1 MICAAVL
8 ALVVLWQV
16 AGALFPFPHEKLDR
30 PYGQIVYDRNG
41 DLIRMFLA
49 SDDHWRFR
57 TKLDEMA
64 PQLVDAIVASE
75 DQWLH
80 YHPGVNPFSI
90 LRASLS
96 NLSAGR
102 TVSGA
107 STIPMQIA
115 RLMEPR
121 PRSLRSKLLEAF
133 RALQMC
139 RLYSKDEI
147 LEIYLNLIPYGG
159 NIEGIRAASYFY
171 FGKNPARLSWAE
183 IALLTTLPRSPV
195 SYDPTRNLE
204 LSTRARDRV
213 ITQLRG
219 KGILSPSQARMAYSA
234 RLPADKQ
241 TPPFR
246 APHFAEL
253 VRRQN
258 PVAQEI
264 HTTLDL
270 ETQRAVE
277 LQVDSR
283 KAQLRGEGIGNVA
296 VVILD
301 NETREVVALVG
312 SAGYADSIYQGQ
324 VNGATAQRSP
334 GSTLKPFLF
343 ALAYDRG
350 LIVPESPLLDVP
362 YDYAGYVPENYDRRY
377 RGQVSASQ
385 ALLQS
390 LNVPAVHLLS
400 RTGLQDFHQLLITGG
415 LSSLNRPS
423 LEYGLP
429 LVLGGGEVRLL
440 DLANLY
446 ASLGQGGLHRTL
458 RVLAGH
464 GGPEERLFSREAV
477 YFTTQSLRGLRR
489 PDLPQAWDLSLDTPA
504 VAWKTGTSY
513 GHRDAWAIGFSQEV
527 TIGVW
532 IGNFDGSGVR
542 GMSGAEH
549 AGPLLFDLFRALKP
563 SGSRFEE
570 PRGLEIDAVEVCS
583 VSGQLPTTYCP
594 EAKEIV
600 SIRGRSNFQACRVHR
615 RIFVDLETGLRLD
628 GPCLSFSPYTTRVV
642 EILPPQLAAW
652 RRRQGEPVDVLP
664 RRAATCTQVAFG
676 GGPRIISPDATTPY
690 LLRQGTPRAHQSIAL
705 TALAQPGRL
714 YWYQDGLLMAS
725 GEADETLFLDPGQG
739 RHELVVVDRSGRTD
753 RIFYEVLGSGCSR
766 GPTWKADKEM
776 GSVSLEPRT

>member
-8 ALVVLWQV
+8 ALVLLWQV
-16 AGALFPFPHEKLDR
+16 AGVLLPFPHKKLNR

-49 SDDHWRFR
+49 SDGRWRFHTR
-57 TKLDEMA
+57 LDEMA

-102 TVSGA
+102 IVSGA

-121 PRSLRSKLLEAF
+121 PRSLPGKLLEAF

-139 RLYSKDEI
+139 RLYSKDEL
-147 LEIYLNLIPYGG
+147 LEIYLNLTPYGG

-171 FGKNPARLSWAE
+171 FGKKPVRLSWAE

-195 SYDPTRNLE
+195 RYDPTRNLE
-204 LSTRARDRV
+204 LSTRASDRV
-213 ITQLRG
+213 ITQLCG
-219 KGILSPSQARMAYSA
+219 KGIMSLSQARIAYSA
-234 RLPADKQ
+234 RLPADRQ
-241 TPPFR
+241 PAPFR

-258 PVAQEI
+258 LATQVM

-277 LQVDSR
+277 LQVGSR
-283 KAQLRGEGIGNVA
+283 KAQLRREGIGNVA

-301 NETREVVALVG
+301 NESRGVAALVG

-324 VNGATAQRSP
+324 VNGATARRSS
-334 GSTLKPFLF
+334 GSTFKPFLF

-377 RGQVSASQ
+377 RGQVSASE
-385 ALLQS
+385 ALVQS

-400 RTGLQDFHQLLITGG
+400 RTGLRDFHKLLIAGG
-415 LSSLNRPS
+415 LASLDRPS

-429 LVLGGGEVRLL
+429 LVLGGGEVRLI

-446 ASLGQGGLHRTL
+446 ASLGQGGLHRAL
-458 RVLAGH
+458 RVLAGPR
-464 GGPEERLFSREAV
+464 GPEERLFSREAV
-477 YFTTQSLRGLRR
+477 YLTTQSLRGLRR

-513 GHRDAWAIGFSQEV
+513 GHRDAWAIGFSQEI

-532 IGNFDGSGVR
+532 IGNFDGSGVK

-549 AGPLLFDLFRALKP
+549 AGPLLFDLFRALEP
-563 SGSRFEE
+563 FGSRFEE
-570 PRGLEIDAVEVCS
+570 PRGMEIDTVEVCS
-583 VSGQLPTTYCP
+583 VSGQLPRTYCP
-594 EAKEIV
+594 ETKEIV
-600 SIRGRSNFQACRVHR
+600 SIRGRSNFQVCRVHR

-628 GPCLSFSPYTTRVV
+628 GPCLSSSPYTTRVV
-642 EILPPQLAAW
+642 EILPPQLSAW
-652 RRRQGEPVDVLP
+652 RRRQGEPVDALP
-664 RRAATCTQVAFG
+664 RRARTCNQVAFR
-676 GGPRIISPDATTPY
+676 GGPRIISPDAATPY
-690 LLRQGTPRAHQSIAL
+690 LLRRGTPRAHHQSIAL

-725 GEADETLFLDPGQG
+725 GEADETIFLDPGTG
-739 RHELVVVDRSGRTD
+739 RHELVVIDRSGRSD
-753 RIFYEVLGSGCSR
+753 RVIFEVVGAGF
-766 GPTWKADKEM
+766 
-776 GSVSLEPRT
+776 

>member
-1 MICAAVL
+1 MRVPGRWLLGRPRRILLCCGSVSCAAVL
-8 ALVVLWQV
+8 ALVLLWQV

-41 DLIRMFLA
+41 ELIRMFLA
-49 SDDHWRFR
+49 ADGRWRFR
-57 TKLDEMA
+57 AQLDEIS
-64 PQLVDAIVASE
+64 PELVDAIVASE
-75 DQWLH
+75 DQWLR
-80 YHPGVNPFSI
+80 YHPGVNPVSI
-90 LRASLS
+90 LRAALS
-96 NLSAGR
+96 NLRAGQII
-102 TVSGA
+102 SGA

-121 PRSLRSKLLEAF
+121 PRNLQSKLLESF

-139 RLYSKDEI
+139 RLYSKDER
-147 LEIYLNLIPYGG
+147 LEIYLTLAPYGG

-171 FGKNPARLSWAE
+171 FGKKPARLSWAE
-183 IALLTTLPRSPV
+183 TALLTTLPRSPV

-213 ITQLRG
+213 ITQLSG
-219 KGILSPSQARMAYSA
+219 KGIISPSQARVAYSA
-234 RLPADKQ
+234 RPPAAKQ
-241 TPPFR
+241 TPPFQ

-258 PVAQEI
+258 PATQEM

-277 LQVDSR
+277 FQVDSR
-283 KAQLRGEGIGNVA
+283 KAQLRREGIGNVA

-324 VNGATAQRSP
+324 VNGAMAQRSP

-343 ALAYDRG
+343 AMAYDTG
-350 LIVPESPLLDVP
+350 LIVPDSPLLDIP

-385 ALLQS
+385 ALIQS

-400 RTGLQDFHQLLITGG
+400 RTGLQDFHQLLISGG

-429 LVLGGGEVRLL
+429 LVLGAGEVRLL

-446 ASLGQGGLHRTL
+446 ASLAQGGLHRTL
-458 RVLAGH
+458 RVLDDRPGV
-464 GGPEERLFSREAV
+464 GERLFSREAV
-477 YFTTQSLRGLRR
+477 YFTTQSLTQLRR
-489 PDLPQAWDLSLDTPA
+489 PDFPQAWDLSFDIPA

-513 GHRDAWAIGFSQEV
+513 GHRDAWAMGFSRET

-532 IGNFDGSGVR
+532 IGNFDGSGVK
-542 GMSGAEH
+542 GLSGAEH
-549 AGPLLFDLFRALKP
+549 AGPLLFDLFRALEP
-563 SGSRFEE
+563 TGSRFQE
-570 PRGLEIDAVEVCS
+570 PRGLEIDTVQVCS
-583 VSGQLPTTYCP
+583 VSGQLPIAYCSRT
-594 EAKEIV
+594 KEIA
-600 SIRGRSNFQACRVHR
+600 SIRGRSNFQACRLHR
-615 RIFVDLETGLRLD
+615 RIFVDAETGLRLD
-628 GPCLSFSPYTTRVV
+628 GRCLSLSRYVTRVV
-642 EILPPQLAAW
+642 EVLPPPLAAW
-652 RRRQGEPVDVLP
+652 RRRQGQPVEVLP
-664 RRAATCTQVAFG
+664 RRAAGCNQVG
-676 GGPRIISPDATTPY
+676 LGDGPRIVSPDHATPY
-690 LLRQGTPRAHQSIAL
+690 LVRQGTPRSYQSIAL

-714 YWYQDGLLMAS
+714 YWYQDGLLVAS
-725 GEADETLFLDPGQG
+725 GEAAETLFLDPSRG
-739 RHELVVVDRSGRTD
+739 RHELVVVDTTGRSD
-753 RIFYEVLGSGCSR
+753 RVMFEV
-766 GPTWKADKEM
+766 E
-776 GSVSLEPRT
+776 

>member
-1 MICAAVL
+1 MLAVVL
-8 ALVVLWQV
+8 LWQV

-41 DLIRMFLA
+41 DLTRMFLA
-49 SDDHWRFR
+49 SDGRWRFR
-57 TKLDEMA
+57 VQLDEIA
-64 PQLVDAIVASE
+64 PQLVDAVVASE

-80 YHPGVNPFSI
+80 YHPGVNPVSI
-90 LRASLS
+90 LRAALS
-96 NLSAGR
+96 NLRAGR
-102 TVSGA
+102 IVSGA

-115 RLMEPR
+115 RLMDPR
-121 PRSLRSKLLEAF
+121 PRNLQSKLLESF

-147 LEIYLNLIPYGG
+147 LEIYLNLTPYGG

-171 FGKNPARLSWAE
+171 FGKKPARLSWAE
-183 IALLTTLPRSPV
+183 TALVTTLPRSPV
-195 SYDPTRNLE
+195 SYDPTHNLE

-213 ITQLRG
+213 IAQLRG
-219 KGILSPSQARMAYSA
+219 KGIMSPSQARIAYSA

-241 TPPFR
+241 TPPFQ

-253 VRRQN
+253 VRRQT
-258 PVAQEI
+258 PLTQEV

-270 ETQRAVE
+270 EIQRAVE

-283 KAQLRGEGIGNVA
+283 KAKLRGQGIGNVA
-296 VVILD
+296 VVIID

-312 SAGYADSIYQGQ
+312 SAGYVDSIYQGQ
-324 VNGATAQRSP
+324 VNGATALRSP

-343 ALAYDRG
+343 ALAYDSG
-350 LIVPESPLLDVP
+350 LIVPDSPRLDIP

-385 ALLQS
+385 ALIQS

-400 RTGLQDFHQLLITGG
+400 RTGLQDFHQLLISGG

-458 RVLAGH
+458 RVLDGLP
-464 GGPEERLFSREAV
+464 GTGKRLFSREAV
-477 YFTTQSLRGLRR
+477 YFTTHSLTQLRR
-489 PDLPQAWDLSLDTPA
+489 PDLPQAWDLSLDIPA

-513 GHRDAWAIGFSQEV
+513 GHRDAWAIGFSQET

-532 IGNFDGSGVR
+532 IGNFDGSGVK
-542 GMSGAEH
+542 GLSGAEH
-549 AGPLLFDLFRALKP
+549 AGPLLFDLFRVLEP
-563 SGSRFEE
+563 TGSRFEE
-570 PRGLEIDAVEVCS
+570 PRGLEIDTLEVCP
-583 VSGQLPTTYCP
+583 VSGQLPTAYCP
-594 EAKEIV
+594 STKEIA

-615 RIFVDLETGLRLD
+615 RIFVDTQTGLRLD
-628 GPCLSFSPYTTRVV
+628 GPCLSSSRYVTRVV
-642 EILPPQLAAW
+642 EVLPPPLAAW
-652 RRRQGEPVDVLP
+652 SRRQGQPVEVLP
-664 RRAATCTQVAFG
+664 GRAASCKQVGFSD
-676 GGPRIISPDATTPY
+676 GPRIVSPDHATPY
-690 LLRQGTPRAHQSIAL
+690 LVREGAPRSHQSIAL

-714 YWYQDGLLMAS
+714 YWYQDGLLVAS
-725 GEADETLFLDPGQG
+725 GEAGETLFLDPSRG
-739 RHELVVVDRSGRTD
+739 RHELVVVDTIGRLD
-753 RIFYEVLGSGCSR
+753 RVLYEVLVGSGF
-766 GPTWKADKEM
+766 
-776 GSVSLEPRT
+776 

>member
-1 MICAAVL
+1 MRAPGRWLRGRPGRTLLCLGSITCAG
-8 ALVVLWQV
+8 LVVLVLLWQV
-16 AGALFPFPHEKLDR
+16 AVWLAPFPHRKLDR
-30 PYGQIVYDRNG
+30 PYGQIAYDRHG

-49 SDDHWRFR
+49 SDSRWRFH
-57 TKLDEMA
+57 TQLDEMA

-102 TVSGA
+102 IVSGA

-121 PRSLRSKLLEAF
+121 PRSLPSKMLEAF

-139 RLYSKDEI
+139 RLYSKDEL
-147 LEIYLNLIPYGG
+147 LEIYLNLAPYGG
-159 NIEGIRAASYFY
+159 NIEGIGAASYFY
-171 FGKNPARLSWAE
+171 FGKKPDRLSWAE
-183 IALLTTLPRSPV
+183 ITLLTTLPRSPV

-213 ITQLRG
+213 IAQLCR
-219 KGILSPSQARMAYSA
+219 KGIMGPSQARIAYSA

-258 PVAQEI
+258 LATQVM

-283 KAQLRGEGIGNVA
+283 KAQLRAEGIGNVA

-301 NETREVVALVG
+301 NETRGVTALAG
-312 SAGYADSIYQGQ
+312 SAGYADSNYQGQ
-324 VNGATAQRSP
+324 VNGATAERSP

-362 YDYAGYVPENYDRRY
+362 YDYSGYVPENYDRRY

-385 ALLQS
+385 ALVQS
-390 LNVPAVHLLS
+390 LNVPAVHLLY
-400 RTGLQDFHQLLITGG
+400 RTGLHDFHKLLIAGG
-415 LSSLNRPS
+415 LASLNRPS

-440 DLANLY
+440 DLTNLY
-446 ASLGQGGLHRTL
+446 ASLGQGGLHRAF
-458 RVLAGH
+458 RVLAGPRE
-464 GGPEERLFSREAV
+464 PEERLFSREAV
-477 YFTTQSLRGLRR
+477 YLTTQSLRGLPR

-513 GHRDAWAIGFSQEV
+513 GHRDAWAIGFSQEI

-532 IGNFDGSGVR
+532 IGNFDGSGIK

-549 AGPLLFDLFRALKP
+549 AGPLLFDLFRALEP
-563 SGSRFEE
+563 SDSRFEE
-570 PRGLEIDAVEVCS
+570 PRGMEIEAVEVCS
-583 VSGQLPTTYCP
+583 VSGQLPRTYCP
-594 EAKEIV
+594 ETKEIV

-628 GPCLSFSPYTTRVV
+628 GPCLSLSPYTTRVV
-642 EILPPQLAAW
+642 EILPPRLAVW
-652 RRRQGEPVDVLP
+652 RRRQGDPVDVLP
-664 RRAATCTQVAFG
+664 RRARACNQVAFS
-676 GGPRIISPDATTPY
+676 GGPRIILPDAATPY
-690 LLRQGTPRAHQSIAL
+690 LLRRGTPRAHQSIAL

-725 GEADETLFLDPGQG
+725 GEADETIFLDPSTG
-739 RHELVVVDRSGRTD
+739 RHELVVVDHSGRSD
-753 RIFYEVLGSGCSR
+753 RVVYEV
-766 GPTWKADKEM
+766 E
-776 GSVSLEPRT
+776 